1 MLKMVKIPTAKNQ
14 MAAAIEAEY
23 LRRRK
28 KAAHDERL
36 DFLLI
41 FLR

>member
-28 KAAHDERL
+28 KPL
-36 DFLLI
+36 MMNGLI
-41 FLR
+41 FY